1 MAAWLVWMIAA
12 GILAIAETLSL
23 DLTLVMLATG
33 ALAGAGVAAIGLP
46 VFLQVVVFAVVSVGM
61 LMVVRPAIKRHML
74 SPPTHTQSSIESMVG
89 RKAVVI
95 ETVKGDTGRVRIE
108 GSIWSA
114 ATFDDTQV
122 LEVGDS
128 VQIMEIRGAT
138 AVVWGDQ

>member
-46 VFLQVVVFAVVSVGM
+46 VFLQVVVFAVISVGM